1 MRRAYVAG
9 VVGFLMVGLV
19 SVAKVNVPAFAS
31 PVGPRTSPMTSTAY
45 YLALG
50 DSVPVWNGNQ
60 SYPNLILASSVTAH
74 VPNMQL
80 ENLACS
86 SETTDTMRYHSLC
99 GGSQYQKA
107 LSFLD
112 AHRGHVAL
120 VTIDIGGND
129 VLPCVS
135 SSGID
140 YTCVSRVLAVTKKDL
155 SAMLAGIRSAVGATT
170 PIVGMNYFDP
180 FLGNWLS
187 GPAGR
192 AATQTS
198 VQGLVVLNA
207 FLTNIYTTVSDPVAN
222 VQDAF
227 HSTDLATIVASKWGN
242 VPLAVERACT
252 LLDITC
258 TVGQSEGFGDDPN
271 TAGAVVIAR
280 AFESV
285 IGTLA
290 PSVPQGNIFATTFK
304 SCTTLHV
311 GYNRF
316 VNGTVVHWSVRSNG
330 VGTVASGQ
338 FSAIGGGPL
347 GSKTYHFL
355 DIALGTTLPSEASG
369 IQSHVLFTWANGGRF
384 YATRDPGC

>member
-1 MRRAYVAG
+1 
-9 VVGFLMVGLV
+9 
-19 SVAKVNVPAFAS
+19 
-31 PVGPRTSPMTSTAY
+31 
-45 YLALG
+45 
-50 DSVPVWNGNQ
+50 
-60 SYPNLILASSVTAH
+60 
-74 VPNMQL
+74 
-80 ENLACS
+80 
-86 SETTDTMRYHSLC
+86 LC

-112 AHRGHVAL
+112 AHRSHVAL

-140 YTCVSRVLAVTKKDL
+140 YACISRVLAVTKQDL

-170 PIVGMNYFDP
+170 PIVGMNYYDP

-192 AATQTS
+192 AATNIS
-198 VQGLVVLNA
+198 VQALVALNA
-207 FLTNIYTTVSDPVAN
+207 FLTNIYTTVGDPVAN

-227 HSTDLATIVASKWGN
+227 HSTDLSTIVASKWGN

-271 TAGAVVIAR
+271 TAGAVVIAK
-280 AFESV
+280 AFETV

-290 PSVPQGNIFATTFK
+290 PSGPQGNIFATTFK

-316 VNGTVVHWSVRSNG
+316 VTGTIVHWTVTSNGFGTVD
-330 VGTVASGQ
+330 SGQ
-338 FSAIGGGPL
+338 YSAIGGGNL

-355 DIALGTTLPSEASG
+355 NIPLTTALHPEPVQSHAHFTWTIGTTTT
-369 IQSHVLFTWANGGRF
+369 HYDV
-384 YATRDPGC
+384 TRDPGC